1 MKTALFIALTI
12 FGAIF
17 LAVWGQEIFRK
28 KSSAVS
34 GASGGAAAVA
44 AAATSATSA
53 PQANTAGGGA
63 ASHAGKA
70 FPSVIELL
78 IGFCTNFF
86 DTLGIG
92 SFATTSAI
100 LKLKSLIADEDLPG
114 TLNVG
119 HCLPSMAQAFIFI
132 AIVQV
137 DITTL
142 ICMILAS
149 VIGAWSGAG
158 LVSKL
163 PRKIIQLS
171 LGIALLGASMLMLVT
186 HPDLKL
192 APAGGLAL
200 SLQSWR
206 LAVGIAGNFFLG
218 ALMTLGIGLFA
229 PCMILVSL
237 LGMDP
242 HAAFPIMMGSCAFLM
257 PVGGIRFI
265 RTGRYNLRTS
275 MGLTLGGIPGVLIA
289 AYLVKSLPLNA
300 VRWLVIIVVVYT
312 AISMLRSAVAR
323 KAP

>member
-1 MKTALFIALTI
+1 MKTALFIALGICGSLFIAVWLRTI
-12 FGAIF
+12 FKNGATS
-17 LAVWGQEIFRK
+17 K
-28 KSSAVS
+28 KSMPRFV
-34 GASGGAAAVA
+34 
-44 AAATSATSA
+44 
-53 PQANTAGGGA
+53 
-63 ASHAGKA
+63 
-70 FPSVIELL
+70 ELL
-78 IGFCTNFF
+78 IGFGTNFF

-100 LKLKSLIADEDLPG
+100 LKLKNLIADEDLPG

-119 HCLPSMAQAFIFI
+119 HCLPSIAQAFIFI

-142 ICMILAS
+142 TCMILAS
-149 VIGAWSGAG
+149 VLGAWIGAG

-163 PRKIIQLS
+163 PRRTIQIS
-171 LGIALLGASMLMLVT
+171 LGVALLGASTLMLVT

-192 APAGGLAL
+192 APAGGLEL

-206 LAVGIAGNFFLG
+206 LLVGVVGNFLFG

-242 HAAFPIMMGSCAFLM
+242 HVAFPIMMGSCAFLM
-257 PVGGIRFI
+257 PVGGVRFI
-265 RTGRYNLRTS
+265 RTGRYSLRTS
-275 MGLTLGGIPGVLIA
+275 LGLTLGGIPGVLIA

-300 VRWLVIIVVVYT
+300 VRWLVIVVVVYT
-312 AISMLRSAVAR
+312 AISMLRSASI
-323 KAP
+323 KKSP

>member
-1 MKTALFIALTI
+1 MKTALFIALGI
-12 FGAIF
+12 CGVFFI
-17 LAVWGQEIFRK
+17 AVWIKTILKNKATSK
-28 KSSAVS
+28 KSM
-34 GASGGAAAVA
+34 
-44 AAATSATSA
+44 
-53 PQANTAGGGA
+53 
-63 ASHAGKA
+63 
-70 FPSVIELL
+70 PSFIELL
-78 IGFCTNFF
+78 IGFGTNFF

-100 LKLKSLIADEDLPG
+100 LKLKSLIADEELPG

-119 HCLPSMAQAFIFI
+119 HCLPSIAQAFIFI

-137 DITTL
+137 DISTL
-142 ICMILAS
+142 TCMILAS
-149 VIGAWSGAG
+149 VLGAWFGAG

-163 PRKIIQLS
+163 PRKTIQIS
-171 LGIALLGASMLMLVT
+171 LGVALLGASMLMLVT

-192 APAGGLAL
+192 APAGGLEL

-206 LAVGIAGNFFLG
+206 LLVGVLGNFLFG

-257 PVGGIRFI
+257 PVGGMRFI
-265 RTGRYNLRTS
+265 RTGRYSLRTS
-275 MGLTLGGIPGVLIA
+275 LGLTLGGIPGVLIA

-300 VRWLVIIVVVYT
+300 VRWLVIVVVVYT
-312 AISMLRSAVAR
+312 AISMLRSASI
-323 KAP
+323 KKLP